1 MGSPSTH
8 APIRD
13 STLLCC
19 RRLGRKEEKRGGGG
33 LYNRVGLS
41 NDPTINI
48 IIHVLDSVTS
58 WPQLV
63 SKSSP
68 ALVCLNL
75 PSVAR

>member
-19 RRLGRKEEKRGGGG
+19 RRLGRKEEERERGA
-33 LYNRVGLS
+33 NRVGLS

-48 IIHVLDSVTS
+48 YMY
-58 WPQLV
+58 
-63 SKSSP
+63 
-68 ALVCLNL
+68 
-75 PSVAR
+75 